1 MLGHHLVHLG
11 AVSFLHCILILKKII
26 QEIKP
31 NCEIVAKHA
40 AVIGTWD
47 YNYVKNIHMLLLST
61 SRNEPAVCIHSTDG
75 SGWYYYT
82 CYAIGLN
89 TVIMN
94 QPP

>member
-11 AVSFLHCILILKKII
+11 AVRFLHCILILKKKKK
-26 QEIKP
+26 EMKP

-40 AVIGTWD
+40 AVIHNWD
-47 YNYVKNIHMLLLST
+47 DNYVKNIHMLLLST
-61 SRNEPAVCIHSTDG
+61 SSNEPAVCIHSTDG

-82 CYAIGLN
+82 CYAIRLN

-94 QPP
+94 QPL